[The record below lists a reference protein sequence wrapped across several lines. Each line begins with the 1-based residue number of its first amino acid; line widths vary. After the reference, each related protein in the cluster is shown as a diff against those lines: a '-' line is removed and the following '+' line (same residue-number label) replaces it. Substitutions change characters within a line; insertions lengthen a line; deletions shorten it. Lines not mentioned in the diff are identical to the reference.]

1 MGRNLHLQEYLQ
13 NLQRFG
19 EAFTLTERNHVPIAR
34 DGWRAK
40 QLVGQKVGL
49 LRVD

>member
-1 MGRNLHLQEYLQ
+1 MGRYLHLQEY
-13 NLQRFG
+13 QRFR
-19 EAFTLTERNHVPIAR
+19 EAVTLTERNHIPIAR

-40 QLVGQKVGL
+40 PLVGQKVGL